1 MNHGDGMTVEEA
13 QACYAAA
20 CADYDAF
27 VQRARGSLK
36 EAEVAM
42 MESLCPMLHESMG
55 IPEHWATAPAG
66 STADPAVV
74 TALRELTAYVR
85 RMHRMLELVQAKAAL
100 QPRDAVL

>member
-1 MNHGDGMTVEEA
+1 MTVEEA

-42 MESLCPMLHESMG
+42 MKSLCPMLHESMG
-55 IPEHWATAPAG
+55 IPKHWATAPAG
-66 STADPAVV
+66 SNADPAVV
-74 TALRELTAYVR
+74 KALRDLTAFVQ
-85 RMHRMLELVQAKAAL
+85 RMHRMLESVHALAL
-100 QPRDAVL
+100 QPRGALPL